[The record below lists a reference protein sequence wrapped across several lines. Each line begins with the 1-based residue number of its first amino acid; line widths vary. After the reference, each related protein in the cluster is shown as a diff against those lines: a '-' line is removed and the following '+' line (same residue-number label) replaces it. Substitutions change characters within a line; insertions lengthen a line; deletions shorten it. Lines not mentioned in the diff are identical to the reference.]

1 MALFTKLLQEQIT
14 YAIWSAGR
22 TCAWVTGDKWFL
34 RRGVDIIPCVSC
46 YRKIDG
52 STRERER
59 LRSSRRRRAAGAVPR
74 GEWLAAGA
82 ARKRYARDAWRAGV
96 SKRRTAWMLGVHPRT
111 ADRYL
116 VGMRETRRQRAKRLA
131 ARRWEIEQIERPTA
145 DRAAGKRRPGRWS
158 AEHELRRQVA
168 VRVLIDVP
176 FCTVEAVA
184 SALGVC
190 RQTVHAW
197 LDDDWSGRWHE
208 ALQERR
214 QADRKMLRDAR
225 ANVKDQRVIVRVE
238 HDLDRLSKEADRHQ
252 AADPVH
258 SEPLPA
264 RATPLPSPERLI
276 ENAITLLRLVE
287 NRRNDAPQVVADIVD
302 ELLSA

>member
-1 MALFTKLLQEQIT
+1 
-14 YAIWSAGR
+14 
-22 TCAWVTGDKWFL
+22 
-34 RRGVDIIPCVSC
+34 
-46 YRKIDG
+46 
-52 STRERER
+52 
-59 LRSSRRRRAAGAVPR
+59 
-74 GEWLAAGA
+74 
-82 ARKRYARDAWRAGV
+82 
-96 SKRRTAWMLGVHPRT
+96 
-111 ADRYL
+111 
-116 VGMRETRRQRAKRLA
+116 MRETRRQRAKRLA
-131 ARRWEIEQIERPTA
+131 ARRWEIEQVERPTA

-214 QADRKMLRDAR
+214 QADRKLLRDAR

-258 SEPLPA
+258 PEPLPA

>member
-1 MALFTKLLQEQIT
+1 M
-14 YAIWSAGR
+14 
-22 TCAWVTGDKWFL
+22 
-34 RRGVDIIPCVSC
+34 PC

-74 GEWLAAGA
+74 GEWLAADA

-111 ADRYL
+111 VDRYL

-131 ARRWEIEQIERPTA
+131 ARRWEIEQVERPTA

-176 FCTVEAVA
+176 FCTVKAVA

-214 QADRKMLRDAR
+214 QADRKLLRDAR

-258 SEPLPA
+258 PEPLPA

-287 NRRNDAPQVVADIVD
+287 NLRNDAPQVVADIVD